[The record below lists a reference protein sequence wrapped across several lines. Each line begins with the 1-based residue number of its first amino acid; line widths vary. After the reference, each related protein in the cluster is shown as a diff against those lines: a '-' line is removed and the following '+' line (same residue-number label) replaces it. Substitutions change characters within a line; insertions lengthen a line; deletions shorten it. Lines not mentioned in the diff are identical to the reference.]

1 MTTPQ
6 PLTCDLRPLWSTAGT
21 LTPPVPCT
29 YPATVRYRQQGS
41 PGWGYRCD
49 HHAIMLDRDKVEVQS
64 L

>member
-1 MTTPQ
+1 
-6 PLTCDLRPLWSTAGT
+6 
-21 LTPPVPCT
+21 VPCT